1 MSAAPIKP
9 RLSITVI
16 SLVSI
21 IMQQR
26 VLDSLK
32 ITFPQDISQSFTC
45 NVEKSFGVIQM
56 CMSKQI
62 IISDLEAQ
70 TYIHIL
76 LQLYWSLLAIFPFK
90 SCDAA

>member
-9 RLSITVI
+9 RLSIKVI
-16 SLVSI
+16 SLVRI

-32 ITFPQDISQSFTC
+32 ITFPQDISQDFTY
-45 NVEKSFGVIQM
+45 NVEISFGVTQM

-62 IISDLEAQ
+62 VL
-70 TYIHIL
+70 
-76 LQLYWSLLAIFPFK
+76 
-90 SCDAA
+90 